1 MLSGKVV
8 GVERICQEFS
18 ISRDAYYK
26 YSKRYEK
33 RILAEDK
40 VLNLVRERRKQ

>member
-33 RILAEDK
+33 RMLAEDK